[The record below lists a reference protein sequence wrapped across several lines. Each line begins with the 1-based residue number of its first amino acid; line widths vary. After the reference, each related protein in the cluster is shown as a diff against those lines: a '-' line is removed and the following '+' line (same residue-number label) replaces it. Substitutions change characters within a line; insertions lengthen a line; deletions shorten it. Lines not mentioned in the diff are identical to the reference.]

1 MIVASNR
8 MYSNHCSSTVP
19 LLLFKNCLSF
29 SLSLRVRT
37 NHKQCIIYPHLMA
50 LTSQALD
57 NQLHGINVTLRAVL
71 DASLILRRQRAAR
84 RGKAKVKAFIS
95 NGLRTIKINR

>member
-1 MIVASNR
+1 
-8 MYSNHCSSTVP
+8 
-19 LLLFKNCLSF
+19 
-29 SLSLRVRT
+29 
-37 NHKQCIIYPHLMA
+37 MA

-71 DASLILRRQRAAR
+71 DASLILRKQRAAR